1 MSFTEKIDTLDLLI
15 NILADHEKK
24 LDNLVSRFERIAPQT
39 SIDIPCNLTQM
50 EAQ

>member
-15 NILADHEKK
+15 NVLSEHEKK
-24 LDNLVSRFERIAPQT
+24 LDTLVARLERIPAAQG
-39 SIDIPCNLTQM
+39 IDLPNFLSQM